1 MNEFNILFLGCF
13 YPHYCLEDILTNTK
27 GKCQFAADKLQWAL
41 IDGFIQNEVN
51 LELLSFPVIST
62 YPVGY
67 KKIYFRGGNF
77 VYKDIKGYCAS
88 F

>member
-67 KKIYFRGGNF
+67 KKIYFRGGQ
-77 VYKDIKGYCAS
+77 
-88 F
+88 

>member
-51 LELLSFPVIST
+51 LESQGI
-62 YPVGY
+62 
-67 KKIYFRGGNF
+67 
-77 VYKDIKGYCAS
+77 
-88 F
+88 

>member
-67 KKIYFRGGNF
+67 KKYILEEEILS
-77 VYKDIKGYCAS
+77 IKILRAIVLV